1 MAGASL
7 SDFSFPEPDYDHVAV
22 KESVFP
28 FARFPGVDT
37 VLGPEMRSTGEVMGL
52 DTDFATAFAK
62 SQLGSGTQLPKSGT
76 AFISVREADKQR
88 AVEAARGLSA
98 LGFTLIAT
106 RGTAGFLSENGI
118 EVAAVNKV
126 MEGRPHIV
134 DAIKNGDVDLVVNTT
149 EGEKSLADSKSIR
162 RSVLMDKIPYY
173 TTLAGAEAAIAAIGA
188 LGEKNLEVSSLQE
201 YEQRRRS

>member
-1 MAGASL
+1 
-7 SDFSFPEPDYDHVAV
+7 
-22 KESVFP
+22 
-28 FARFPGVDT
+28 
-37 VLGPEMRSTGEVMGL
+37 MGL